1 MTFRTCCF
9 FAATALLPAQP
20 APKFEVA
27 SVKLS
32 TGCANSGS
40 RGGAGRESVSPDR
53 LELKCRTVKSFI
65 QTAYGRDIAIS
76 GGPAWTDAER
86 YDIDAKAEAAQD
98 TATLRGPMLQALLA
112 DRFKLRIHRETKE
125 VPVYALTVGKGVP
138 KLQPAQPGK
147 CTARGAPRQ
156 PGLPSCGIFAP
167 SPAKDGSYMYNT
179 TLPYFCA
186 QLSLVMDRQVID
198 KTGIDGAFDIFIE
211 TSPTPAAEPGDHS
224 LTGQLGSDILSAIQ
238 KMGLKL
244 GSAKG
249 PKEFLVIDRV
259 ERPSEND

>member
-9 FAATALLPAQP
+9 FAAAALLPAQS

-27 SVKLS
+27 SVRLS
-32 TGCANSGS
+32 TGCANGGS

-53 LELKCRTVKSFI
+53 LELKCRTVMGAI
-65 QTAYGRDIAIS
+65 RAAYGGDVAIS
-76 GGPAWTDAER
+76 GGPAWIDSER
-86 YDIDAKAEAAQD
+86 YDIDAKAETAQD
-98 TATLRGPMLQALLA
+98 PGTLRGPMLQALLA
-112 DRFKLRIHRETKE
+112 ERFKLQIHRETKE
-125 VPVYALTVGKGVP
+125 VPVYALTVGKGIP

-147 CTARGAPRQ
+147 CIARGAPRQ
-156 PGLPSCGIFAP
+156 PGLFSCGVFAP
-167 SPAKDGSYMYNT
+167 SPAKDGTYMYST
-179 TLPYFCA
+179 TLAYFCA

-198 KTGIDGAFDIFIE
+198 KTGIEGMFDIFIE
-211 TSPTPAAEPGDHS
+211 TSPTPADEPGDHS

-244 GSAKG
+244 ESAKG

-259 ERPSEND
+259 ERPSEN

>member
-1 MTFRTCCF
+1 MTFRTWPF
-9 FAATALLPAQP
+9 FVAAALLPAQS

-32 TGCANSGS
+32 TGCANGGS

-65 QTAYGRDIAIS
+65 QTAYGRDDAIS
-76 GGPAWTDAER
+76 GGPDWIDSEH
-86 YDIDAKAEAAQD
+86 YDIDAKAETAQD
-98 TATLRGPMLQALLA
+98 PATLRGAMLQALLA
-112 DRFKLRIHRETKE
+112 ERFKLQIHRETKE

-138 KLQPAQPGK
+138 KLLPAQPGK

-156 PGLPSCGIFAP
+156 PGLFPCGVFAP
-167 SPAKDGSYMYNT
+167 SPAKDGSYMYST
-179 TLPYFCA
+179 TLTYFCA

-198 KTGIDGAFDIFIE
+198 KTGIDGTFDIFIE
-211 TSPTPAAEPGDHS
+211 TSPTPAADSGGNS

-244 GSAKG
+244 DSAKG
-249 PKEFLVIDRV
+249 PKEVLIIDRV
-259 ERPSEND
+259 ERPSEN